1 MLYEIPGGSYIDL
14 DCIQSV
20 IPEYEEKHISWND
33 DNSLAITKN
42 PRPCNYLISLTN
54 GQQFCLEIEDY
65 KALIKVLIKEGL
77 MIPDQQES
85 EGVLSNDPWKNN
97 GQQEPKDPHKKE
109 SEEA

>member
-42 PRPCNYLISLTN
+42 PRPRNYLISLAN
-54 GQQFCLEIEDY
+54 GQQLEIETKDFEVF
-65 KALIKVLIKEGL
+65 KKVLIGEGL
-77 MIPDQQES
+77 VTNKS
-85 EGVLSNDPWKNN
+85 K
-97 GQQEPKDPHKKE
+97 KKE
-109 SEEA
+109 